1 MTVSRHRNTANRF
14 GSLQDMLRLSEEQ
27 VQDLMFIRQV
37 VHTKNHLLASQCEA
51 VAAKILEDS
60 PTPVVSVNKLS
71 ASAVQLQQ
79 QASDE
84 HDVVLR
90 VKWAIHCGVCS
101 DS

>member
-1 MTVSRHRNTANRF
+1 
-14 GSLQDMLRLSEEQ
+14 
-27 VQDLMFIRQV
+27 MFIRQV
-37 VHTKNHLLASQCEA
+37 AHTKNHVLASQCEA

-71 ASAVQLQQ
+71 ASAIQLQQ

-90 VKWAIHCGVCS
+90 VKWAIHCGVCPES
-101 DS
+101 LLGLMSSLG